1 VSVRLA
7 WLAHNLIA
15 HPIAGLL
22 WALGLRPAGDWI
34 HDRISPRGEVEP

>member
-1 VSVRLA
+1 VSGRCR

-15 HPIAGLL
+15 HPIAGLM
-22 WALGLRPAGDWI
+22 WALGFRRAGNWI